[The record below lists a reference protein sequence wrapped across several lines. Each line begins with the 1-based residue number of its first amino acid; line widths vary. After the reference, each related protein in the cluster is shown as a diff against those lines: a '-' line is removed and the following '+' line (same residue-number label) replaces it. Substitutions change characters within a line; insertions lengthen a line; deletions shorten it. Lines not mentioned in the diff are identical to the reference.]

1 VVKSSDDGRR
11 ISLALFDRYLFYDLE
26 NLTWLNLKM
35 CCDPLGN
42 KVSGCWTMEA
52 LVCGEG
58 RITFLGVMEKRS
70 GGEIAQ
76 RNRQSSI
83 LFLLKFGAL

>member
-1 VVKSSDDGRR
+1 
-11 ISLALFDRYLFYDLE
+11 
-26 NLTWLNLKM
+26 
-35 CCDPLGN
+35 
-42 KVSGCWTMEA
+42 MEA

-58 RITFLGVMEKRS
+58 RITFLGVMEKIS

-83 LFLLKFGAL
+83 LFLRKFGAL